1 VLIARRL
8 VARLAPRVID
18 AWPAILAI
26 ALAVVLTHSGVS
38 HLRDA
43 GDVAQHYRD
52 ALGFDAARAVGV
64 AQLLAAGGLCVTA
77 TRVMT
82 CAAFAAVLIIA
93 IANQA
98 LDGRVDATTAATALV
113 LAWTIAI
120 GWGERRRVPL
130 IRTEG

>member
-1 VLIARRL
+1 MLIARRL

-26 ALAVVLTHSGVS
+26 ALAVVLAHSGVS

-43 GDVAQHYRD
+43 ADVSQHYRD
-52 ALGFDAARAVGV
+52 ALGFDGARAVGIG
-64 AQLLAAGGLCVTA
+64 QLLAAGGLCITA

-82 CAAFAAVLIIA
+82 CAAFAAVLLIA
-93 IANQA
+93 LANQA
-98 LDGRVDATTAATALV
+98 LTDRIGMATATTAFV

-120 GWGERRRVPL
+120 AWGQTRRRD
-130 IRTEG
+130 

>member
-1 VLIARRL
+1 VLTARRL
-8 VARLAPRVID
+8 VARLAPRVAD

-26 ALAVVLTHSGVS
+26 ALAVVLAHSGVS

-43 GDVAQHYRD
+43 GELAHHYRD
-52 ALGFDAARAVGV
+52 IIGFDAARAVGV

-82 CAAFAAVLIIA
+82 CAAFAAVLTLA

-98 LDGRVDATTAATALV
+98 LSDRLGWATVASACV

-120 GWGERRRVPL
+120 AWGQARR
-130 IRTEG
+130 T